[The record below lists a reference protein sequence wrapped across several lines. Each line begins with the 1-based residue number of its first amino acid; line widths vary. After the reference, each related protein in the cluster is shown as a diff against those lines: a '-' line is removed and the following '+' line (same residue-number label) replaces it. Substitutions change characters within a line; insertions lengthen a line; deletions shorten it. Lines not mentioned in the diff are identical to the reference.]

1 MSTLQSRFTTA
12 VRNVALGAIG
22 VGYLPLTGGNLTGN
36 LGIAPTTGGAY
47 LGLTAPTG
55 QYATIGMIRNAGQ
68 GAQILG
74 YTSAAPN
81 PLVRWAVYLGDTAA
95 ETGGNAGSNFAI
107 SRWADGSTNPFI
119 DTPLSISRSTGIVN
133 FARAPTVAGG
143 NMPYLPLTGGTVVG
157 YVTIS
162 GNGMTVGG
170 SGIAWAGYSPVHA
183 IGMGWDNANLHGWVD
198 SSYWGAFANQGYV
211 QAVAGNYLP
220 IGGGTITGS
229 LTVNGNTFTRGTTYF
244 SGLGD
249 FYNAYDGRYRY
260 RQWAGS
266 WYDCWDQTNGL
277 RIWGTPSAWIMTCDG
292 GGNVNLTGYLH
303 ANGGRVLSQGG
314 QNTSVVCHWPGVI
327 AKGMWVD
334 GSGLWWGGADG
345 AGNPNWGQLLLDS
358 NGYLTQYGSGQCNGN
373 WWTNGQLTC
382 SGDFHAYASGV
393 THGNMYGYAGCIING
408 TGVFGGPVFAGG
420 GHFVGG
426 NGDTGVGIY
435 RNSDSSIYQM
445 WPNSYHQLQ
454 WGNGSYNMIWIV
466 NGLPLWVQE
475 GSGQHNCWNA
485 NGQIGGRN
493 FFQTSDRRNKT
504 DVEPSKY
511 GLREILQMIPVRFMR
526 LPSSDD
532 EPLIPEIGLIAQ
544 EIEEIIPEAVLKVE
558 MGDKH
563 YDGPTLTLQFS
574 AITAALINAVKELT
588 ARVVELEGAA
598 HV

>member
-1 MSTLQSRFTTA
+1 M
-12 VRNVALGAIG
+12 
-22 VGYLPLTGGNLTGN
+22 
-36 LGIAPTTGGAY
+36 
-47 LGLTAPTG
+47 
-55 QYATIGMIRNAGQ
+55 
-68 GAQILG
+68 
-74 YTSAAPN
+74 
-81 PLVRWAVYLGDTAA
+81 
-95 ETGGNAGSNFAI
+95 
-107 SRWADGSTNPFI
+107 
-119 DTPLSISRSTGIVN
+119 
-133 FARAPTVAGG
+133 
-143 NMPYLPLTGGTVVG
+143 
-157 YVTIS
+157 
-162 GNGMTVGG
+162 
-170 SGIAWAGYSPVHA
+170 
-183 IGMGWDNANLHGWVD
+183 
-198 SSYWGAFANQGYV
+198 
-211 QAVAGNYLP
+211 
-220 IGGGTITGS
+220 
-229 LTVNGNTFTRGTTYF
+229 
-244 SGLGD
+244 
-249 FYNAYDGRYRY
+249 
-260 RQWAGS
+260 
-266 WYDCWDQTNGL
+266 
-277 RIWGTPSAWIMTCDG
+277 WIMTCDG
-292 GGNVNLTGYLH
+292 SGNLNMNGYIH

-314 QNTSVVCHWPGVI
+314 GPSVVCHWPNVM

-334 GSGLWWGGADG
+334 GSGLWFGGADG
-345 AGNPNWGQLLLDS
+345 AGNPNWGQMLLDG

-373 WWTNGQLTC
+373 WYTAGQLTC
-382 SGDFHAYASGV
+382 SGDFHAYNSGV
-393 THGNMYGYAGCIING
+393 THGNMYGYAGCIVNG
-408 TGVFGGPVFAGG
+408 TGVFGGPVYAGG

-475 GSGQHNCWNA
+475 GTGQHNCWNA

-558 MGDKH
+558 MGDTR

-588 ARVVELEGAA
+588 ARVIDLEEGGA